1 MITKE
6 QIEEELIL
14 ALEEMETSGDLTEI
28 SPLKGLS
35 NIFQRMKG
43 AKRRRPAQPSP
54 EEEDTGSDEGGGTPG
69 EGGGESS
76 KASLPKDTPVSV
88 VKKQKDVVVGQ
99 GGQKETPLVTH
110 IQKMG
115 VSQSTAQ
122 AIAKRI
128 GQYLKQRNIPIAE
141 VIERMDS
148 LEEATDVSRVKSSLF
163 SRMRLVMPGNKV
175 RPETKK
181 KEAYFVMALHQVA
194 KSKDAEKFR
203 KFIAKRY
210 KGSADIAA
218 LPEED
223 ITQLMNYVLTNPE
236 FKKYHKASYEFRQAQ
251 AAEKEKGRQGVRAL
265 GKDKGVVG
273 KIVSRFIG
281 DNQELIKKDAGLKA
295 ILDDP
300 VKFNKLAKSIRD
312 MLRRQLKR
320 RGYEAGQVSSMLET
334 VEPFLVT
341 LREQRS

>member
-1 MITKE
+1 MITKS
-6 QIEEELIL
+6 QIEEELFL
-14 ALEEMETSGDLTEI
+14 ALEELENSEELLENPLKAMSNALQRLKGRRRSKGSGDDDDDD
-28 SPLKGLS
+28 
-35 NIFQRMKG
+35 
-43 AKRRRPAQPSP
+43 RRRRGQQQDDDSDTDPA
-54 EEEDTGSDEGGGTPG
+54 GGTL
-69 EGGGESS
+69 S
-76 KASLPKDTPVSV
+76 KDTPVSV
-88 VKKQKDVVVGQ
+88 MKKQKDVVVGQ
-99 GGQKETPLVTH
+99 GGQKEMPLVMH

-128 GQYLKQRNIPIAE
+128 GQYLQQRKIPIAE

-223 ITQLMNYVLTNPE
+223 ITQLMNYVLTSPE
-236 FKKYHKASYEFRQAQ
+236 FKKYHEASYEFRQAQ

-273 KIVSRFIG
+273 KIVTRFIG

-300 VKFNKLAKSIRD
+300 AKFNKLAKSIRD

-334 VEPFLVT
+334 VEPLLVT